1 MANYNNYG
9 FKDGDVLKA
18 EGLHYLEA
26 YLKKC
31 LDIVDDGSLVNGN
44 LNLITTPGTYT
55 IEKNAVVV
63 NAPPLTNN
71 AKLFVIN
78 GAYGNIIQFII
89 VDNTIYY
96 RTFTTSWTS
105 WNPLAS
111 NLAQLGITV
120 SPAIINELSVH
131 SPSSLA
137 ENKLDKTEAAARVK
151 NPIVIGSKEYDGS
164 EKIEIEASDLGLGQ
178 AIKFKG
184 IQTSFPSDAAN
195 GDIIFLDSKEYIY
208 YEGEWTEL
216 GDESN
221 HVPNTRQIKTESG
234 LTGGGNLTKDLSIK
248 HYSPNAENAAAA
260 YPSAAPAEN
269 SFITQIKVDE
279 FGHVVETV
287 QDTITDITADNSTT
301 LENAAT
307 LSMLNSKNS
316 NPVNIQGNGI
326 IKVAADK
333 DQNKIVLSATVDAAN
348 GDDID
353 TYGEASVTKEENS
366 LTGDVTFYFHQLKG
380 KPGQSV
386 THSWEGT
393 TLVLNSASGT
403 TRTNLKGDSGQF
415 ESIAIAGRVFD
426 LNDCKTEGFYFCN
439 DIASAAS
446 MTNCPIKTLFS
457 LVVTKTDHNGCTQEL
472 YCGLPSDPR
481 RYFRHYK
488 DGTWSEWY
496 EEYNTY
502 NKPTFDNII
511 STARSIGNEA
521 ELNDAKKIGWY
532 YYNGSTVD
540 IGGAQIKNG
549 FIEVITAPYQQ
560 VFQRLTISTDYEMCA
575 AARIFNGETWG
586 PWEWINAPFT
596 DEVVYRMVE
605 RSNGL
610 TVYRK
615 RDAEGKYWYRLE
627 GETEWTGG
635 IPAVKALP
643 GEGGG
648 GGGDSS
654 AIVVEDENDDGH
666 LYIEMYSSDSYIDHL
681 TDKNNP
687 HKVTAEQIGAEVSG
701 AASAALDA
709 AKAYTDEKLGQTGPG
724 AATPD
729 WNAPE
734 GAAGHILNRT
744 HYVEEEVFLEET
756 TYISNNRI
764 RTPNPLVIGETYNV
778 YWNGTKYECVC
789 YEDSSMPTLAGKG
802 PNGDE
807 SYPFMIVYMSIG
819 VAVNCESVPRGT
831 IAITTQGNVHKLDSK
846 FLPESLENWANASPT
861 DFAPAGY
868 GLGTYAQLLDNT
880 HDLNNPLPTGLYRW
894 GASLP
899 ANAPSP
905 IGYAVM
911 LHIARTDSDSI
922 QKVWHLGI
930 HSGVQISCERYL
942 SDGEGEWE
950 WTNPPMTSDVE
961 YRTTERIDGKA
972 VFKKRDSN
980 GKMWYC
986 LEGGTAWFEGVPGA
1000 APDWYGL
1007 GREQAAY
1014 IPEGADLNTR
1024 VKNGWYYWATGVSNV
1039 PFDRGT
1045 MLVVSRAGN
1054 YTHQIAFR
1062 NDVYDMRIKVRIQT
1076 AYTWSEWIDWSPSAF
1091 APSGYGLGENVKSID
1106 LDTVT
1111 KSGNYKGSID
1121 LGTNIGVATC
1131 WCRADMSSDNYGTMT
1146 AHSEIYGGFSLKRTK
1161 NNGMWSEWEWNNPPM
1176 ATNQEYRTTERVN
1189 GKAVYKKR
1197 DSEYRMWY
1205 RLDGDTVWTEGIPGA
1220 APARTL
1226 QWIDVTTAGWYKVG
1240 TIKPISPDF
1249 TTACRLSTGG
1259 NYNYANQPA
1268 AIIDA
1273 VSDYDTINA
1282 VVTVPAK
1289 KDAGITKVG
1298 FIRSEFKTFD
1308 VYVYYKHSNQN
1319 RIMFSANMLRGTF
1332 ERTNFELASV
1342 SESDMQVVVTT
1353 NQGSFDFSRYGL
1365 GSYTVYSKPDEAL
1378 KNGYYHAWLENVNN
1392 YTGYVNLL
1400 VMNNSDDIITQT
1412 AYGAWGEVMR
1422 RVWYGG
1428 KWSEWGIENPPMAFG
1443 VEYRTTER
1451 YDGKPVYCKLVDCG
1465 ALPNATTKAVT
1476 YHGAATR
1483 IIRYSGEMRTTGQ
1496 EFSLPYTM
1504 NGANVCVQAISSN
1517 SINLY
1522 ASYNASGF
1530 SAYVTVWYTKD

>member
-78 GAYGNIIQFII
+78 GASGSTIQFII

-96 RTFTTSWTS
+96 RTYTTSWTS

-111 NLAQLGITV
+111 SLSQLGITV
-120 SPAIINELSVH
+120 SSETINELSEH

-151 NPIVIGSKEYDGS
+151 NPIIIGSKEFDGS

-195 GDIIFLDSKEYIY
+195 GDIIFLNSKEYIY

-248 HYSPNAENAAAA
+248 HYSPKAENASAA
-260 YPSAAPAEN
+260 YPNAATTDN

-279 FGHVVETV
+279 FGHIVDTV

-301 LENAAT
+301 LENAIT

-326 IKVAADK
+326 VKVAADK

-366 LTGDVTFYFHQLKG
+366 LTGEVTFYFHQLKG

-403 TRTNLKGDSGQF
+403 TRTDLKGDPGQF

-457 LVVTKTDHNGCTQEL
+457 LVVTKTDHDGCTQDL
-472 YCGLPSDPR
+472 YSGLPSDPR

-488 DGTWSEWY
+488 NGTWSEWY

-511 STARSIGNEA
+511 SSARSIGNET
-521 ELNDAKKIGWY
+521 ELNNAKKIGWY

-596 DEVVYRMVE
+596 DEIVYRMVE

-687 HKVTAEQIGAEVSG
+687 HKVTAEQIGA
-701 AASAALDA
+701 
-709 AKAYTDEKLGQTGPG
+709 
-724 AATPD
+724 
-729 WNAPE
+729 AP
-734 GAAGHILNRT
+734 T
-744 HYVEEEVFLEET
+744 
-756 TYISNNRI
+756 
-764 RTPNPLVIGETYNV
+764 
-778 YWNGTKYECVC
+778 
-789 YEDSSMPTLAGKG
+789 
-802 PNGDE
+802 
-807 SYPFMIVYMSIG
+807 
-819 VAVNCESVPRGT
+819 
-831 IAITTQGNVHKLDSK
+831 
-846 FLPESLENWANASPT
+846 
-861 DFAPAGY
+861 GY
-868 GLGTYAQLLDNT
+868 GLGAF
-880 HDLNNPLPTGLYRW
+880 
-894 GASLP
+894 A
-899 ANAPSP
+899 
-905 IGYAVM
+905 
-911 LHIARTDSDSI
+911 TDSTS
-922 QKVWHLGI
+922 
-930 HSGVQISCERYL
+930 L
-942 SDGEGEWE
+942 SDANTAIKSGWYKLSSSTANGIGSNCVIRVDSYGSNYCTQTAYLLSLQHNTFIQRQCVNGTWTEWE
-950 WTNPPMTSDVE
+950 WANPPMMIDQE
-961 YRTTERIDGKA
+961 YRTTDRIEGKA
-972 VFKKRDSN
+972 VFKKKDSS
-980 GKMWYC
+980 GQILYRLDGETEWKVQAELM
-986 LEGGTAWFEGVPGA
+986 GA
-1000 APDWYGL
+1000 APAGL
-1007 GREQAAY
+1007 TTGYYTASTDEQLDTILQTVLTSMEDRTQKVIVVYLDSTEPIFKGGTWFITINKINNSYSHFNAESYAGVEVTKKY
-1014 IPEGADLNTR
+1014 TR
-1024 VKNGWYYWATGVSNV
+1024 TLFGGELKPW
-1039 PFDRGT
+1039 
-1045 MLVVSRAGN
+1045 
-1054 YTHQIAFR
+1054 
-1062 NDVYDMRIKVRIQT
+1062 VRVDST
-1076 AYTWSEWIDWSPSAF
+1076 AF
-1091 APSGYGLGENVKSID
+1091 APSGYGLGETSTYCTDCNNASKNGWYEVDVNTTNLPAEGVAGTLFVHSI
-1106 LDTVT
+1106 VT
-1111 KSGNYKGSID
+1111 DNGTDIYQTIKSGVTVIQRYY
-1121 LGTNIGVATC
+1121 
-1131 WCRADMSSDNYGTMT
+1131 SSW
-1146 AHSEIYGGFSLKRTK
+1146 AQA
-1161 NNGMWSEWEWNNPPM
+1161 WQPWEWVNPPL
-1176 ATNQEYRTTERVN
+1176 TGTTEYRTTERVD
-1189 GKAVYKKR
+1189 GQAVYKRR
-1197 DSEYRMWY
+1197 DANGYTQF
-1205 RLDGDTVWTEGIPGA
+1205 RLDNSDTWLRGVPGSMPMEYGLGVSDSTPYCA
-1220 APARTL
+1220 NTNDA
-1226 QWIDVTTAGWYKVG
+1226 WKNGWYK
-1240 TIKPISPDF
+1240 
-1249 TTACRLSTGG
+1249 
-1259 NYNYANQPA
+1259 
-1268 AIIDA
+1268 IDA
-1273 VSDYDTINA
+1273 ATNGGVGCGAIMRVDAYASAHA
-1282 VVTVPAK
+1282 VC
-1289 KDAGITKVG
+1289 
-1298 FIRSEFKTFD
+1298 
-1308 VYVYYKHSNQN
+1308 
-1319 RIMFSANMLRGTF
+1319 
-1332 ERTNFELASV
+1332 
-1342 SESDMQVVVTT
+1342 
-1353 NQGSFDFSRYGL
+1353 
-1365 GSYTVYSKPDEAL
+1365 
-1378 KNGYYHAWLENVNN
+1378 
-1392 YTGYVNLL
+1392 
-1400 VMNNSDDIITQT
+1400 QT
-1412 AYGAWGEVMR
+1412 AYTTSYSSKYPGILQRWCMNGTWETGWAWVDPPKMP
-1422 RVWYGG
+1422 
-1428 KWSEWGIENPPMAFG
+1428 GI
-1443 VEYRTTER
+1443 EYRTTER
-1451 YDGKPVYCKLVDCG
+1451 WNGMSVYTMLVNFG
-1465 ALPNATTKAVT
+1465 TLPNNTTKTVSAQASGVT
-1476 YHGAATR
+1476 N
-1483 IIRYSGEMRTTGQ
+1483 IIDISGVMHQTVDNCVGEMFGQDKVSHWVDIYSDSLRVGIVSSADLTG
-1496 EFSLPYTM
+1496 YT
-1504 NGANVCVQAISSN
+1504 GYIV
-1517 SINLY
+1517 LK
-1522 ASYNASGF
+1522 
-1530 SAYVTVWYTKD
+1530 YVKA

>member
-120 SPAIINELSVH
+120 SPATINELSVH

-184 IQTSFPSDAAN
+184 IQTSFPSDAVN

-307 LSMLNSKNS
+307 LSMLNSKDS

-403 TRTNLKGDSGQF
+403 TRTNLKGDPGQF

-439 DIASAAS
+439 DIASAAN

-457 LVVTKTDHNGCTQEL
+457 LVVTKTDHDGCTQEL
-472 YCGLPSDPR
+472 YSGLPSDPR

-511 STARSIGNEA
+511 SSARSIGNEA

-648 GGGDSS
+648 GGDSS

-666 LYIEMYSSDSYIDHL
+666 LYIEMYSSDAYIDHL

-846 FLPESLENWANASPT
+846 FLPESLENWANTSPT
-861 DFAPAGY
+861 DFASAFAPAGLVTIDIACTSNEEIDNVITSEWAKMSTY
-868 GLGTYAQLLDNT
+868 SARHIIVRSNAAGLN
-880 HDLNNPLPTGLYRW
+880 
-894 GASLP
+894 
-899 ANAPSP
+899 
-905 IGYAVM
+905 
-911 LHIARTDSDSI
+911 
-922 QKVWHLGI
+922 LG
-930 HSGVQISCERYL
+930 
-942 SDGEGEWE
+942 
-950 WTNPPMTSDVE
+950 
-961 YRTTERIDGKA
+961 
-972 VFKKRDSN
+972 
-980 GKMWYC
+980 
-986 LEGGTAWFEGVPGA
+986 GGTWHIILNKTTDTYGNLIAVSYYDGGTIKLRVLNAGTWG
-1000 APDWYGL
+1000 DW
-1007 GREQAAY
+1007 Q
-1014 IPEGADLNTR
+1014 NC
-1024 VKNGWYYWATGVSNV
+1024 
-1039 PFDRGT
+1039 
-1045 MLVVSRAGN
+1045 
-1054 YTHQIAFR
+1054 
-1062 NDVYDMRIKVRIQT
+1062 
-1076 AYTWSEWIDWSPSAF
+1076 SPSAF
-1091 APSGYGLGENVKSID
+1091 APSGYGLGERATYITDLNTAIENGFYYWNSSATNAPFNPANGGGSMISI
-1106 LDTVT
+1106 
-1111 KSGNYKGSID
+1111 K
-1121 LGTNIGVATC
+1121 
-1131 WCRADMSSDNYGTMT
+1131 RADDYVYQLAFDNTHTNRMAVRSKTANTWGNWEECGPSVFAPSGYGLGLSDSTPLCTNANDAWQNGWFKIDASTNGGVGCGAIMRVDAYASAYAVCQTAYTTSYSSKYPGILQRWCMNGT
-1146 AHSEIYGGFSLKRTK
+1146 
-1161 NNGMWSEWEWNNPPM
+1161 WETGWAWVNPPM
-1176 ATNQEYRTTERVN
+1176 MLGIEYRTTERWN
-1189 GKAVYKKR
+1189 GMPVYTKLVECGAMPNKSTKEVTVSTG
-1197 DSEYRMWY
+1197 SEYKILR
-1205 RLDGDTVWTEGIPGA
+1205 
-1220 APARTL
+1220 
-1226 QWIDVTTAGWYKVG
+1226 
-1240 TIKPISPDF
+1240 
-1249 TTACRLSTGG
+1249 
-1259 NYNYANQPA
+1259 
-1268 AIIDA
+1268 
-1273 VSDYDTINA
+1273 VS
-1282 VVTVPAK
+1282 
-1289 KDAGITKVG
+1289 G
-1298 FIRSEFKTFD
+1298 
-1308 VYVYYKHSNQN
+1308 
-1319 RIMFSANMLRGTF
+1319 
-1332 ERTNFELASV
+1332 
-1342 SESDMQVVVTT
+1342 
-1353 NQGSFDFSRYGL
+1353 
-1365 GSYTVYSKPDEAL
+1365 
-1378 KNGYYHAWLENVNN
+1378 
-1392 YTGYVNLL
+1392 YTGYT
-1400 VMNNSDDIITQT
+1400 NS
-1412 AYGAWGEVMR
+1412 
-1422 RVWYGG
+1422 
-1428 KWSEWGIENPPMAFG
+1428 
-1443 VEYRTTER
+1443 TTSFE
-1451 YDGKPVYCKLVDCG
+1451 KFT
-1465 ALPNATTKAVT
+1465 LPFKT
-1476 YHGAATR
+1476 
-1483 IIRYSGEMRTTGQ
+1483 
-1496 EFSLPYTM
+1496 
-1504 NGANVCVQAISSN
+1504 
-1517 SINLY
+1517 
-1522 ASYNASGF
+1522 ASGYEMGCHAKSNGTNANIVLYSSYDTSGF
-1530 SAYVTVWYTKD
+1530 DQTYVTVWYVKT

>member
-26 YLKKC
+26 HLKKC

-44 LNLITTPGTYT
+44 LNSITTPGTYT

-78 GAYGNIIQFII
+78 GASGSTIQFII

-96 RTFTTSWTS
+96 RTYTTSWTS

-111 NLAQLGITV
+111 SLSQLGITV
-120 SPAIINELSVH
+120 SPAIINELSEH

-151 NPIVIGSKEYDGS
+151 NPIIIGSKEYDGS

-195 GDIIFLDSKEYIY
+195 GDIIFLNSKEYIY

-248 HYSPNAENAAAA
+248 HYSPKVENASAA
-260 YPSAAPAEN
+260 YPAATADN
-269 SFITQIKVDE
+269 TFITQIKVDE
-279 FGHVVETV
+279 FGHIVDTV

-301 LENAAT
+301 LENAIT

-316 NPVNIQGNGI
+316 NPINIQGNGI
-326 IKVAADK
+326 VKVAADK

-366 LTGDVTFYFHQLKG
+366 LTGEVTFYFHQLKG

-393 TLVLNSASGT
+393 TLILNSASGT
-403 TRTNLKGDSGQF
+403 TRTDLKGDPGQF

-446 MTNCPIKTLFS
+446 MANCPIKTLFS
-457 LVVTKTDHNGCTQEL
+457 LVVTKTDHDGCTQDL
-472 YCGLPSDPR
+472 YSGLPSDPR

-488 DGTWSEWY
+488 NGTWSEWY

-511 STARSIGNEA
+511 SSARSIGNET

-648 GGGDSS
+648 GGDSS

-687 HKVTAEQIGAEVSG
+687 HEVTAEQIGA
-701 AASAALDA
+701 
-709 AKAYTDEKLGQTGPG
+709 
-724 AATPD
+724 
-729 WNAPE
+729 
-734 GAAGHILNRT
+734 
-744 HYVEEEVFLEET
+744 
-756 TYISNNRI
+756 
-764 RTPNPLVIGETYNV
+764 
-778 YWNGTKYECVC
+778 
-789 YEDSSMPTLAGKG
+789 
-802 PNGDE
+802 
-807 SYPFMIVYMSIG
+807 
-819 VAVNCESVPRGT
+819 
-831 IAITTQGNVHKLDSK
+831 
-846 FLPESLENWANASPT
+846 
-861 DFAPAGY
+861 APAGY
-868 GLGTYAQLLDNT
+868 GLGKISSENRISTVAQLDALKVNCNFLYGSETEFIQCSGQNISYAYGRVDAYDGT
-880 HDLNNPLPTGLYRW
+880 QRKMTIIPAAPQLNSTIVR
-894 GASLP
+894 
-899 ANAPSP
+899 
-905 IGYAVM
+905 YAD
-911 LHIARTDSDSI
+911 A
-922 QKVWHLGI
+922 
-930 HSGVQISCERYL
+930 SGVW
-942 SDGEGEWE
+942 GEWE
-950 WTNPPMTSDVE
+950 WINPPMVIGTE
-961 YRTTERIDGKA
+961 YRTTERIGGKA
-972 VFKKRDSN
+972 VYKKKDSS
-980 GKMWYC
+980 GQILYRLDGETEWKAQAGLM
-986 LEGGTAWFEGVPGA
+986 GA
-1000 APDWYGL
+1000 APAGYGL
-1007 GREQAAY
+1007 GLDAAVRVNDLKANGY
-1014 IPEGADLNTR
+1014 MATDATPNNKWYWGQQYNLNYQSGTQVLYGANNSILMR
-1024 VKNGWYYWATGVSNV
+1024 
-1039 PFDRGT
+1039 T
-1045 MLVVSRAGN
+1045 MIN
-1054 YTHQIAFR
+1054 
-1062 NDVYDMRIKVRIQT
+1062 
-1076 AYTWSEWIDWSPSAF
+1076 SEWGDFIDVSPSNF
-1091 APSGYGLGENVKSID
+1091 APSGYGLGETSTYCADCNNTSKNGWYEVDVNTANLPAEGIAGTLFVHSI
-1106 LDTVT
+1106 VT
-1111 KSGNYKGSID
+1111 DNGTDIYQTIKSGVTVIQRYY
-1121 LGTNIGVATC
+1121 
-1131 WCRADMSSDNYGTMT
+1131 SSWAQT
-1146 AHSEIYGGFSLKRTK
+1146 
-1161 NNGMWSEWEWNNPPM
+1161 WQPWEWVNPPLTGTTEYRTAERVNGHAVYKRRDANGYIQFRLDNSDTWLRGVPGSM
-1176 ATNQEYRTTERVN
+1176 PMEYGLGVSDSTPYCADVNDAWRNGWFRIDAATNGGVGCGAIMRVDAYASAHAVCQTVYSTSYSSAYPVIWQRWCFNGTWQTEWSWVDPPMILGNEYRTTERWN
-1189 GKAVYKKR
+1189 
-1197 DSEYRMWY
+1197 
-1205 RLDGDTVWTEGIPGA
+1205 
-1220 APARTL
+1220 
-1226 QWIDVTTAGWYKVG
+1226 
-1240 TIKPISPDF
+1240 
-1249 TTACRLSTGG
+1249 
-1259 NYNYANQPA
+1259 
-1268 AIIDA
+1268 
-1273 VSDYDTINA
+1273 
-1282 VVTVPAK
+1282 
-1289 KDAGITKVG
+1289 
-1298 FIRSEFKTFD
+1298 
-1308 VYVYYKHSNQN
+1308 
-1319 RIMFSANMLRGTF
+1319 
-1332 ERTNFELASV
+1332 
-1342 SESDMQVVVTT
+1342 
-1353 NQGSFDFSRYGL
+1353 
-1365 GSYTVYSKPDEAL
+1365 
-1378 KNGYYHAWLENVNN
+1378 
-1392 YTGYVNLL
+1392 
-1400 VMNNSDDIITQT
+1400 
-1412 AYGAWGEVMR
+1412 
-1422 RVWYGG
+1422 
-1428 KWSEWGIENPPMAFG
+1428 
-1443 VEYRTTER
+1443 
-1451 YDGKPVYCKLVDCG
+1451 GKPVYTKLVDCG
-1465 ALPNATTKAVT
+1465 AMPNATLKTV
-1476 YHGAATR
+1476 YHNGGATH
-1483 IIRYSGEMRTTGQ
+1483 IVRYSAEMKAGSDA
-1496 EFSLPYTM
+1496 FSLPYTL
-1504 NGANVCVQAISSN
+1504 NGAEVCVRTISN
-1517 SINLY
+1517 GGINLY
-1522 ASYNASGF
+1522 ASYDASAFNG
-1530 SAYVTVWYTKD
+1530 YVTIWYTKD

>member
-111 NLAQLGITV
+111 TLSQLGITV
-120 SPAIINELSVH
+120 SPATINELGEH

-151 NPIVIGSKEYDGS
+151 NPIIIGSKEYDGS

-195 GDIIFLDSKEYIY
+195 GDIIFLDAKEYIY

-248 HYSPNAENAAAA
+248 HYSPKVENASAA
-260 YPSAAPAEN
+260 YPNAATTEN
-269 SFITQIKVDE
+269 SFIKQIKVDE
-279 FGHVVETV
+279 FGHIVDTV
-287 QDTITDITADNSTT
+287 QDTITDITADNSPT
-301 LENAAT
+301 LENAIT

-326 IKVAADK
+326 VKVAADK

-366 LTGDVTFYFHQLKG
+366 LTGEVTFYFHQLKG

-386 THSWEGT
+386 THSWEGS
-393 TLVLNSASGT
+393 TLILNSASGT
-403 TRTNLKGDSGQF
+403 TRTDLKGDPGQF

-457 LVVTKTDHNGCTQEL
+457 LVVTKTDHDGCTQDL
-472 YCGLPSDPR
+472 YSGLPSDPR

-488 DGTWSEWY
+488 NGTWSEWY

-648 GGGDSS
+648 GGDSS

-666 LYIEMYSSDSYIDHL
+666 LYIEMYSSDAYIDHL

-687 HKVTAEQIGAEVSG
+687 HKVTAEQIGA
-701 AASAALDA
+701 
-709 AKAYTDEKLGQTGPG
+709 
-724 AATPD
+724 
-729 WNAPE
+729 
-734 GAAGHILNRT
+734 
-744 HYVEEEVFLEET
+744 
-756 TYISNNRI
+756 
-764 RTPNPLVIGETYNV
+764 
-778 YWNGTKYECVC
+778 
-789 YEDSSMPTLAGKG
+789 
-802 PNGDE
+802 
-807 SYPFMIVYMSIG
+807 
-819 VAVNCESVPRGT
+819 
-831 IAITTQGNVHKLDSK
+831 
-846 FLPESLENWANASPT
+846 
-861 DFAPAGY
+861 APAGY
-868 GLGTYAQLLDNT
+868 GLGAFSTDS
-880 HDLNNPLPTGLYRW
+880 
-894 GASLP
+894 ASLSD
-899 ANAPSP
+899 ANTAIKSGWYRLSSSTANG
-905 IGYAVM
+905 IGSNCV
-911 LHIARTDSDSI
+911 IRVDSYGSNYCTQTAYLLSLQHNTFI
-922 QKVWHLGI
+922 QRQCVNGTWT
-930 HSGVQISCERYL
+930 
-942 SDGEGEWE
+942 EWE
-950 WTNPPMTSDVE
+950 WNNPPMAADVE
-961 YRTTERIDGKA
+961 YRTTERI
-972 VFKKRDSN
+972 
-980 GKMWYC
+980 
-986 LEGGTAWFEGVPGA
+986 
-1000 APDWYGL
+1000 
-1007 GREQAAY
+1007 
-1014 IPEGADLNTR
+1014 
-1024 VKNGWYYWATGVSNV
+1024 
-1039 PFDRGT
+1039 
-1045 MLVVSRAGN
+1045 
-1054 YTHQIAFR
+1054 
-1062 NDVYDMRIKVRIQT
+1062 
-1076 AYTWSEWIDWSPSAF
+1076 
-1091 APSGYGLGENVKSID
+1091 
-1106 LDTVT
+1106 
-1111 KSGNYKGSID
+1111 
-1121 LGTNIGVATC
+1121 
-1131 WCRADMSSDNYGTMT
+1131 
-1146 AHSEIYGGFSLKRTK
+1146 
-1161 NNGMWSEWEWNNPPM
+1161 
-1176 ATNQEYRTTERVN
+1176 N

-1197 DSEYRMWY
+1197 DSNGVMWY
-1205 RLDGDTVWTEGIPGA
+1205 RLDGESGWTEGVPGA
-1220 APARTL
+1220 APAYSWNSGTL
-1226 QWIDVTTAGWYKVG
+1226 SSAGWYKVG
-1240 TIKPISPDF
+1240 TIKPVGGDF
-1249 TTACRLSTGG
+1249 TTAGRITIGG
-1259 NYNYANQPA
+1259 NYNTINHSS
-1268 AIIDA
+1268 AIID
-1273 VSDYDTINA
+1273 VITDYDSIDA
-1282 VVTVPAK
+1282 VVIVPTIK
-1289 KDAGITKVG
+1289 NAGVTQVG
-1298 FIRSEFKTFD
+1298 FIRTEMKTFD
-1308 VYVYYKHSNQN
+1308 VYVGY
-1319 RIMFSANMLRGTF
+1319 ANNTVNAIYISVDMTRGTF
-1332 ERTNFELASV
+1332 VKANFVPSSV
-1342 SESDMQVVVTT
+1342 AESGMAKIVAI
-1353 NQGSFDFSRYGL
+1353 NKGSFAPSGYGFDGRAIALSSSLINNDTEL
-1365 GSYTVYSKPDEAL
+1365 GTVLDAIYNNMNSGETKLIRFA
-1378 KNGYYHAWLENVNN
+1378 GYPS
-1392 YTGYVNLL
+1392 
-1400 VMNNSDDIITQT
+1400 NSD
-1412 AYGAWGEVMR
+1412 YL
-1422 RVWYGG
+1422 WYGFLFKSSANYG
-1428 KWSEWGIENPPMAFG
+1428 SLVAYSAFAKGVSVTKTKYSGTWQPLEWTNPPMNPG
-1443 VEYRTTER
+1443 TGYRTTEFWNN
-1451 YDGKPVYCKLVDCG
+1451 DKPVYTKLIDIG
-1465 ALPNATTKAVT
+1465 YLPNASTKNIDGVIESGIEDLVELKCILKSGYVRRNSDGLVDVHLGVENPYAWLTVKTT
-1476 YHGAATR
+1476 
-1483 IIRYSGEMRTTGQ
+1483 SDM
-1496 EFSLPYTM
+1496 
-1504 NGANVCVQAISSN
+1504 
-1517 SINLY
+1517 
-1522 ASYNASGF
+1522 
-1530 SAYVTVWYTKD
+1530 SAYTGKVLIKWTKP